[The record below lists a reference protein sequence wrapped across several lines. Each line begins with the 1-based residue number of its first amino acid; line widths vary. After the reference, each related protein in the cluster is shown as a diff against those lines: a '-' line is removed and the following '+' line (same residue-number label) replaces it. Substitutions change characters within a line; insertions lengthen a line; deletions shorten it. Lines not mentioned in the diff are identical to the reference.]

1 MKNAK
6 KAPKIQHLGE
16 NDPSPS
22 PWVTHGRCDPGFMIR
37 EIPSTAFPHWLAAP
51 TSEAFPGLDMK
62 GKEEK
67 KSPKK
72 KKKKRRSRGGRGQ
85 LCREW

>member
-1 MKNAK
+1 MKNSK

-22 PWVTHGRCDPGFMIR
+22 PRVTHGRCDPGFMIR
-37 EIPSTAFPHWLAAP
+37 DIPSTAFPHRLAAP
-51 TSEAFPGLDMK
+51 TSEALPGLDVK

-67 KSPKK
+67 NPKK
-72 KKKKRRSRGGRGQ
+72 KKKK
-85 LCREW
+85 